1 MFISSKK
8 FLSHENIMTKYLLAT
23 TFLKLF
29 VYAFYFGVIIFIMIK
44 DIESMSFC

>member
-1 MFISSKK
+1 MRMSVDKIPF
-8 FLSHENIMTKYLLAT
+8 SHNV
-23 TFLKLF
+23 KLF